1 MKCNEI
7 PEYGLTPT
15 LSYLKDGSVITK
27 AFRQIA
33 KHSCHSRLGQ
43 EIVLG
48 SSKWLRIQ
56 DLKMLIRLGSP

>member
-15 LSYLKDGSVITK
+15 LSSLKDGSVITK

-33 KHSCHSRLGQ
+33 KHSCHSQLGQ
-43 EIVLG
+43 EIVSG
-48 SSKWLRIQ
+48 SSK
-56 DLKMLIRLGSP
+56 